1 MGDRC
6 PLCGGTSGVT
16 EDDDGY
22 SCLLCGGPRV
32 LVDPPMARRGGEKPF
47 LERAKRLRTRRAT
60 WGVAAGV
67 ATAAGLVALVVS
79 GVLALV
85 VHLGGNGGEIAAALV
100 LGPLLFAAF
109 GFARVKQTS
118 AAVRGA
124 LDEAELTVVGE
135 IAQARGGSVD
145 TAELSSM
152 LHVPIRRAEELSA
165 RAQVEGFLSSTEPLP
180 AVRVRVDPGELPDRT
195 ADPSDPLET
204 ERRDRAR

>member
-1 MGDRC
+1 
-6 PLCGGTSGVT
+6 L
-16 EDDDGY
+16 
-22 SCLLCGGPRV
+22 
-32 LVDPPMARRGGEKPF
+32 DPPVARKGGEKPM
-47 LERAKRLRTRRAT
+47 LERAKQLRTRRAT
-60 WGVAAGV
+60 WGAAAGV

-85 VHLGGNGGEIAAALV
+85 VHLGENGGEIAAAAV

-118 AAVRGA
+118 AAVRAA

-145 TAELSSM
+145 TAELASM
-152 LHVPIRRAEELSA
+152 LHVPISRAEELSA
-165 RAQVEGFLSSTEPLP
+165 RAQVEGFLSRTEPLP
-180 AVRVRVDPGELPDRT
+180 PVRVRVDPGEPPDPT